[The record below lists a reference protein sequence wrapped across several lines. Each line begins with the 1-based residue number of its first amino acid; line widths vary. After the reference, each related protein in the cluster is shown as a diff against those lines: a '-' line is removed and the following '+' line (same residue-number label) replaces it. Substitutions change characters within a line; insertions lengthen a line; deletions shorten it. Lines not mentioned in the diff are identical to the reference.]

1 MADSAGGS
9 QAAAEP
15 QGRGEGWIMIKK
27 ASSYFSTEDRNTI
40 ADAVAEAEKRTSGEI
55 VPVAATVSG
64 RYDRAEDIFGFLFAL
79 VFLAGAECLSTNLLA
94 GTLQWGAVPSD
105 SEGLPLIHTVVILL
119 VGGILGTALAT
130 FFPILRQPFI
140 PKKEMAEEVE
150 RRAAE
155 AFQKFRVRK
164 TQGAHGVLIYVSVYE
179 QMARVMGDD
188 AIVEKLDQKV
198 WEDICALVVRGMKD
212 GQPGAGYQQAIL
224 KCADVLEPHFPVQPG
239 DVNELS
245 NELRI
250 ID

>member
-1 MADSAGGS
+1 
-9 QAAAEP
+9 
-15 QGRGEGWIMIKK
+15 MIKK
-27 ASSYFSTEDRNTI
+27 ASSYFSTEDRNAI
-40 ADAVAEAEKRTSGEI
+40 ADAVAEAEKKTSGEI

-79 VFLAGAECLSTNLLA
+79 AFLAGAECLSTNLLA
-94 GTLQWGAVPSD
+94 GTWQWGSGPSD
-105 SEGLPLIHTVVILL
+105 SGGLPLIYTVVVLI

-130 FFPILRQPFI
+130 FFPVLRQPFI
-140 PKKEMAEEVE
+140 PKEEMVEEVE

-164 TQGAHGVLIYVSVYE
+164 TQGAKGVLIYVSVYE
-179 QMARVMGDD
+179 RMARVMGDD

-198 WEDICALVVRGMKD
+198 WEDICALVVRGMRD
-212 GQPGAGYQQAIL
+212 GKPGEGYKQAII